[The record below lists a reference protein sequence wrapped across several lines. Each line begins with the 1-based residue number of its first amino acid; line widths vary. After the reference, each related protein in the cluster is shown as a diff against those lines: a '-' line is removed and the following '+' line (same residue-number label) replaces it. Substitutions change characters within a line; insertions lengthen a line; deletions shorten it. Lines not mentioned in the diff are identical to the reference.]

1 MGLGNSDSSSRI
13 SRLFRL
19 FLDTTIAPNSSLL
32 PTKCSAGTSSVFVS
46 KRQSQSM
53 RDFPT
58 SLPRGT
64 QNLTFWGQAYQPQMV
79 LHVAMSHLGA
89 SKCLC
94 CTGESAA
101 FTSHTSWF
109 LGSEN
114 RYAGNSLGHSPHLQ
128 ITATQVESRNPST
141 FQVSI
146 FRPDIGLWPL
156 ASQRTEG
163 PLGISPPAQP
173 PSRAPKNC
181 SNASGGLGY
190 GDLRSSPWSLTQK
203 KIF

>member
-1 MGLGNSDSSSRI
+1 
-13 SRLFRL
+13 
-19 FLDTTIAPNSSLL
+19 
-32 PTKCSAGTSSVFVS
+32 
-46 KRQSQSM
+46 
-53 RDFPT
+53 
-58 SLPRGT
+58 
-64 QNLTFWGQAYQPQMV
+64 MV

-128 ITATQVESRNPST
+128 ITSTQVESRNPST

-181 SNASGGLGY
+181 SNATGGFGIWWFKVKPLVPYPKKNLLDRWLMDVYTTASYNTSLDSGSKNL
-190 GDLRSSPWSLTQK
+190 LM
-203 KIF
+203 